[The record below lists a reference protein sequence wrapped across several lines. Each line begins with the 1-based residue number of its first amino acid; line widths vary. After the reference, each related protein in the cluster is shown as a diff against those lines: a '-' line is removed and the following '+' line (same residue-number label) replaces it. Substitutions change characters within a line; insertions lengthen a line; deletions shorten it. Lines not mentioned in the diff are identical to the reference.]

1 MPSSRI
7 ANSSELFC
15 PREPCGYYSKLL
27 TAESAELIGGV
38 RKENTPAATFY
49 FLSK

>member
-1 MPSSRI
+1 V
-7 ANSSELFC
+7 NSSVL
-15 PREPCGYYSKLL
+15 REPCGYYSKLL